1 MKLIVYNALAFPNC
15 EAPAASPDIK
25 PIKDGAEPEI
35 KGPGFAQELKD
46 CEAPPKEPY
55 KPSADKAQPL
65 NEEKGDKEVKDNG
78 MPDIPG
84 AEGAV
89 YGIVGILEGFE
100 PPSYQSDNAACMVA
114 ENIIPIGQQ
123 TAAQSEGAAMQIQ
136 LPQQKVQEKAAP
148 PENQQAIGQNTGET
162 SEQTAWM
169 LQNNDAGTKPVQTQ
183 DEILRIVGDYLDSLE
198 NTNSQ
203 ASGKAGAES
212 VLQPAAEAG
221 AESVLQPAAEA
232 GAESIL
238 QPAAEADTAVS
249 PKAAESLK
257 TQPQVQAELQ
267 SEEPV
272 AAKEAKDAAGIS
284 TVKQGLSDNKP
295 TEAEAPDSKVL
306 NMDTGKPE
314 SRIAAEPVNGAAANA
329 EPAVN
334 KAEAQQP
341 EPANT
346 QARPEAVRESVLKI
360 VDRVKTG
367 ALEGK
372 YDFDID
378 LKPEFMGKVSI
389 KLTMEDGNI
398 KVQIKAEE
406 ASVKA
411 MLSDQSSN
419 LHYML
424 KEKGIPVTTVDIA
437 YSDTMT
443 GHESAGES
451 AGQYERRNSQGSV
464 AYEQATEGTF
474 DTAKERYDF
483 YLGGS
488 NVEYLA

>member
-25 PIKDGAEPEI
+25 PVKDGAEPEI

-65 NEEKGDKEVKDNG
+65 NEEKDDTEVKDNG

-84 AEGAV
+84 AAGAV

-100 PPSYQSDNAACMVA
+100 PPSYQSDNAACMGA
-114 ENIIPIGQQ
+114 ENIIPVSQQ
-123 TAAQSEGAAMQIQ
+123 PAAQSEGAAMQVP

-148 PENQQAIGQNTGET
+148 PENHQASGQNTGGT

-183 DEILRIVGDYLDSLE
+183 DEILKIVGDYLDSLE

-203 ASGKAGAES
+203 APGKTGAES
-212 VLQPAAEAG
+212 V
-221 AESVLQPAAEA
+221 
-232 GAESIL
+232 L

-257 TQPQVQAELQ
+257 TQPQAQAELQ
-267 SEEPV
+267 NAEQT
-272 AAKEAKDAAGIS
+272 AAKDAAGMS
-284 TVKQGLSDNKP
+284 MVKQGLSDNKP
-295 TEAEAPDSKVL
+295 AETEAPDSKTL

-314 SRIAAEPVNGAAANA
+314 SRIAAEINGAAANA

-334 KAEAQQP
+334 KAGPEQP

-346 QARPEAVRESVLKI
+346 EVKPEAVRESVLKI

>member
-25 PIKDGAEPEI
+25 PVKDSAEPDI

-46 CEAPPKEPY
+46 CEAPPEEPC
-55 KPSADKAQPL
+55 KSSADKAQPL
-65 NEEKGDKEVKDNG
+65 DEEKGDKEVKDNG
-78 MPDIPG
+78 MPDIPD
-84 AEGAV
+84 AAGAV

-100 PPSYQSDNAACMVA
+100 PPSYQSDNTACIG
-114 ENIIPIGQQ
+114 EGNKIPINQQ
-123 TAAQSEGAAMQIQ
+123 PEAQNGNAAVQIP
-136 LPQQKVQEKAAP
+136 LPQQNVQEKAESAT
-148 PENQQAIGQNTGET
+148 ENQQASGQNTGET
-162 SEQTAWM
+162 SEQIAWT
-169 LQNNDAGTKPVQTQ
+169 LQNNDTGKKPVQTQ
-183 DEILRIVGDYLDSLE
+183 DEILKIVGDYLDSLE

-203 ASGKAGAES
+203 AS
-212 VLQPAAEAG
+212 AEAG
-221 AESVLQPAAEA
+221 AESVLQPANK
-232 GAESIL
+232 
-238 QPAAEADTAVS
+238 ADMAVNLE
-249 PKAAESLK
+249 AAESPEAQ
-257 TQPQVQAELQ
+257 TQGQAEQ
-267 SEEPV
+267 QG
-272 AAKEAKDAAGIS
+272 AQEANDTAGS
-284 TVKQGLSDNKP
+284 TAKQGFADNKP
-295 TEAEAPDSKVL
+295 AETEAPDSKTL

-334 KAEAQQP
+334 KAGTEQP

-346 QARPEAVRESVLKI
+346 EARPEAVRESVLKI

-378 LKPEFMGKVSI
+378 LKPDFMGKVSI

-411 MLSDQSSN
+411 MLLDQSSN

-437 YSDTMT
+437 SSNTMS

-464 AYEQATEGTF
+464 AYEQTTEGTI
-474 DTAKERYDF
+474 DSAKERYDF

-488 NVEYLA
+488 YVEYLA